1 MGDLADDTA
10 VEAID
15 EANGRYRAHLSRDWE
30 IWGPNGGYL
39 AVIALRAAGAHTPLR
54 RPATFTCHFLGV
66 ADFDDVELEV
76 RPLRES
82 KRAASLAVTMRQH
95 DQRILE
101 AVAWVVGDLDGLQ
114 HDAAPIPPVER
125 PDALP
130 SVRELLGESP
140 PGAYHR
146 FWGNFD
152 ERPLHWIANWDE
164 REPGDPEL
172 RAWYR
177 YVPRDTFTDP
187 FVDAGRALLLVDTLG
202 WPAAVRAY
210 RYDELAFYAPSID
223 VSARF
228 HARAPDCPWLLA
240 EARSPVARDGLVAA
254 TASVWA
260 ADGRLVATG
269 GQQMLCRPMSLQG
282 G

>member
-1 MGDLADDTA
+1 MGDLAEDTA
-10 VEAID
+10 VEEI
-15 EANGRYRAHLSRDWE
+15 ERGRYRAHLSRDWE

-39 AVIALRAAGAHTPLR
+39 AVVALRAAGAYTALL

-82 KRAASLAVTMRQH
+82 RRAASLAVTMRQH
-95 DQRILE
+95 DKPVLE
-101 AVAWVVGDLDGLQ
+101 AMTWVIGDADGLE
-114 HDAAPIPPVER
+114 HEAAPIPAVAP
-125 PDALP
+125 PDGLA
-130 SVRELLGESP
+130 SVRELVDESQRGP
-140 PGAYHR
+140 YHR
-146 FWGNFD
+146 FWSNFD
-152 ERPLHWIANWDE
+152 ERPLRWIGNWEE
-164 REPGDPEL
+164 REPGDPEF
-172 RAWYR
+172 RSWYR

-210 RYDELAFYAPSID
+210 RSDLPFYAPSID
-223 VSARF
+223 VAARF
-228 HARAPDCPWLLA
+228 HALASDCPWLLA
-240 EARSPVARDGLVAA
+240 EVRSPVARDGLVAA

-260 ADGRLVATG
+260 ADGRLLATG